1 VVVVRGVRPNG
12 HARNRGV
19 AQTRSPLLVFLDDD
33 AMPGHPELFE
43 RLLEPLRDPLVG
55 VAGSAKLL
63 PPNASAF
70 QRRVDHEVPRIT
82 HPVVQT
88 TLETNP
94 DPPLFYCDIT
104 TTCCAM
110 RREVFAQIGG
120 FGERVEGGGG
130 NEGFLRGG
138 GGVGPLPPGAGHPGR
153 GGK

>member
-1 VVVVRGVRPNG
+1 MIPPFALIIPSLDGDTEPLLAAVARQTRQPAEVVVVRGVRPNG

-110 RREVFAQIGG
+110 
-120 FGERVEGGGG
+120 
-130 NEGFLRGG
+130 
-138 GGVGPLPPGAGHPGR
+138 
-153 GGK
+153 